1 MTDTKDTDNTGRRPL
16 TLKRADTGTV
26 KQSFSHGRSKQ
37 VSVEVKK
44 KKVVVAP
51 GAAPKV
57 ARPAA
62 AAPAAE
68 SDTKPVAAA
77 AAGAAPAPAPQP
89 TAAQAAVKKSNFS
102 EAELKARKVAIDAAR
117 ADQDRR
123 RLEQEAIEEANR
135 RRAEEARRLADE
147 EKRRAEAGVQ
157 RPAATDEEDAG
168 GAAAAFRG
176 ARGDRPERG
185 ERDGPRR
192 DARSAPPRTGANSF
206 SGDRGAAPRAPGG
219 VVRVRPDADRPR
231 GPGGPRPGGP
241 GGARPGGPGGAPRP
255 GGFSGDRP
263 RGPGGPGARGPG
275 GGPRPLVPLDTDDLT
290 PLSELGG
297 RVKRVKPSG
306 DDAPGGSEVRPAR
319 KDEPKRRQG
328 RLTVSAAL
336 GDDDEKQRSYAAVK
350 RARERERDR
359 RMKMAGGAGEKVSR
373 EVVLPESITVAD
385 LANRMSERQADVVK
399 FMMQQG
405 ELVRSTDVLDADT
418 AQLIV
423 EEFGHTVKRVAESDV
438 EIGLEGHDDV
448 DDHLEGRAPVV
459 TVMGHVDHGKTSL
472 LDALRQT
479 DVVSGEAGGIT
490 QHIGA
495 YQVQLKTG
503 EKITFLDTPGHAAFS
518 SMRARGANA
527 TDIVVLVVAA
537 DDGVMPQ
544 TIEAIQ
550 HAKAANAPI
559 IVAVNKIDKHDAR
572 PDNVLTQLLQYDVQ
586 VEAMGGQTPAVFVS
600 ALKKTGLDELTE
612 TISALAEILELK
624 ANPDRD
630 ADGVVIESK
639 LDKGRGPVATVLVKR
654 GTLRR
659 GDIIVAGGQWG
670 RVKALSNE
678 RGQQVEDA
686 RPATPVE
693 VLGLDGAPDPGDQMV
708 VVDSEARAREI
719 TDYRLRTKRNKTGTS
734 TRTGTSLDQML
745 ARLKEGGS
753 ASTGGLKEATFL
765 VKGDVQGSVEAI
777 TQSLEKLS
785 TEEVRARVVLGAVG
799 GISESDVQ
807 LAISANSPII
817 AFNVR
822 ANKQARDLAEREGVE
837 IRYYSIIYNLIDDV
851 KNTLSGMLA
860 PERRETFLGY
870 AEILQVFSISK
881 AGKVAGCRV
890 SEGIVRR
897 GSGVRLL
904 RDNVVIHEGTLS
916 TLKRFK
922 DEVLEVKQGMECG
935 MAFANYQDIREGD
948 QIECFQ
954 VELIERRLA

>member
-1 MTDTKDTDNTGRRPL
+1 MSDTKDTDNTGRRPL
-16 TLKRADTGTV
+16 SIKRSDTGTV

-37 VSVEVKK
+37 VVVETKK
-44 KKVVVAP
+44 KRVVVAP
-51 GAAPKV
+51 GAQPKV
-57 ARPAA
+57 VRPAEPVA
-62 AAPAAE
+62 EATAAPSAE
-68 SDTKPVAAA
+68 KPVEKAPPLSAAKEA
-77 AAGAAPAPAPQP
+77 LQ
-89 TAAQAAVKKSNFS
+89 KSNFS
-102 EAELKARKVAIDAAR
+102 EAELKARKIAIDAAR
-117 ADQDRR
+117 ADQERR
-123 RLEQEAIEEANR
+123 KIEQEAIEEANR
-135 RRAEEARRLADE
+135 RRADEARRLAEE
-147 EKRRAEAGVQ
+147 EKRRLEAG
-157 RPAATDEEDAG
+157 ATRQQDAPEEEDAG
-168 GAAAAFRG
+168 AGRFS
-176 ARGDRPERG
+176 RGDRGAPERG
-185 ERDGPRR
+185 GGRSTAAPR
-192 DARSAPPRTGANSF
+192 SGATSF
-206 SGDRGAAPRAPGG
+206 SGDRAGAPRGPGG
-219 VVRVRPDADRPR
+219 AVRVRPDAAPR
-231 GPGGPRPGGP
+231 GPGGPRPPGGGP
-241 GGARPGGPGGAPRP
+241 GGPRP
-255 GGFSGDRP
+255 GGFSGDRGP
-263 RGPGGPGARGPG
+263 PRPGGPGAAGRGPGGPGARGPG
-275 GGPRPLVPLDTDDLT
+275 GGPRPLAPLDTDDLT

-297 RVKRVKPSG
+297 RVKRVKTSG
-306 DDAPGGSEVRPAR
+306 DDAPAGGEVRPAR

-328 RLTVSAAL
+328 RLTISAAL
-336 GDDDEKQRSYAAVK
+336 GDDEDKQRSYAAVK
-350 RARERERDR
+350 RARERERER
-359 RMKMAGGAGEKVSR
+359 RLKMAGGSEKVSR

-438 EIGLEGHDDV
+438 EIGLEGHEDI
-448 DDHLEGRAPVV
+448 DDHLESRPPVV

-527 TDIVVLVVAA
+527 TDIVILVVAA

-550 HAKAANAPI
+550 HAKAAGAPI
-559 IVAVNKIDKHDAR
+559 IVAVNKIDKHDAK

-586 VEAMGGQTPAVFVS
+586 VEAMGGETPAVFVS
-600 ALKKTGLDELTE
+600 ALKKTGLDELTA

-654 GTLRR
+654 GTLKR
-659 GDIIVAGGQWG
+659 GDIVVAGAQWG
-670 RVKALSNE
+670 RVKALNNE
-678 RGQQVEDA
+678 RGQLVDVA
-686 RPATPVE
+686 LPATPVE
-693 VLGLDGAPDPGDQMV
+693 VLGLDGAPDPGDQLV
-708 VVDSEARAREI
+708 VVDSEQRAREI
-719 TDYRLRTKRNKTGTS
+719 TDYRVRTKRNKTGPAQ
-734 TRTGTSLDQML
+734 RAGTSLEQML
-745 ARLKEGGS
+745 SRLKEGGT
-753 ASTGGLKEATFL
+753 ASGGGLKEASFL

-785 TEEVRARVVLGAVG
+785 NDEVRARVVLGAVG

-807 LAISANSPII
+807 LAISAGTPII

-890 SEGIVRR
+890 TEGFVRR

-922 DEVLEVKQGMECG
+922 DEVPEVKQGMECG
-935 MAFANYQDIREGD
+935 MGFTNYQDIREGD

>member
-1 MTDTKDTDNTGRRPL
+1 MSDTKDTDNTQRRPL
-16 TLKRADTGTV
+16 TLRKADSGTV

-37 VSVEVKK
+37 VVVETKK
-44 KKVVVAP
+44 KRVVVTPGAQPKVV
-51 GAAPKV
+51 
-57 ARPAA
+57 RPEPEKPA
-62 AAPAAE
+62 AAPAPMSAAE
-68 SDTKPVAAA
+68 EAL
-77 AAGAAPAPAPQP
+77 
-89 TAAQAAVKKSNFS
+89 KKSNLS
-102 EAELKARKVAIDAAR
+102 EAELKAREVAIRQRR
-117 ADQDRR
+117 ADEERR
-123 RLEQEAIEEANR
+123 KTEEAALEEANR
-135 RRAEEARRLADE
+135 RRQDEARRIAEE
-147 EKRRAEAGVQ
+147 EKRRADAVQ
-157 RPAATDEEDAG
+157 RGEKPAEPDEEDAG
-168 GAAAAFRG
+168 G
-176 ARGDRPERG
+176 RGDRG
-185 ERDGPRR
+185 GAFRR
-192 DARSAPPRTGANSF
+192 DTRGAPPRAGA
-206 SGDRGAAPRAPGG
+206 GAAPRAGVPPRGPGG
-219 VVRVRPDADRPR
+219 AVRVRPDGDRPRPGGGPGGDRPRPAGDRGPRSGPGAGPGR
-231 GPGGPRPGGP
+231 GPGGPRPL
-241 GGARPGGPGGAPRP
+241 A
-255 GGFSGDRP
+255 
-263 RGPGGPGARGPG
+263 
-275 GGPRPLVPLDTDDLT
+275 PLDPDELT

-297 RVKRVKPSG
+297 RVKRVKTAGG
-306 DDAPGGSEVRPAR
+306 DEPTGEARPAR

-328 RLTVSAAL
+328 RLTISAAL
-336 GDDDEKQRSYAAVK
+336 GDDEDKQRSYAAVK
-350 RARERERDR
+350 RARERERER
-359 RMKMAGGAGEKVSR
+359 RLKMAGGGSEKVSR

-438 EIGLEGHDDV
+438 EIGLEGETDH
-448 DDHLEGRAPVV
+448 DDHLDPRPPVV

-495 YQVQLKTG
+495 YQVQLKSG

-527 TDIVVLVVAA
+527 TDIVILVVAA

-559 IVAVNKIDKHDAR
+559 IVAVNKIDKHDAN
-572 PDNVLTQLLQYDVQ
+572 PDKVLTQLLQYDVQ
-586 VEAMGGQTPAVFVS
+586 VEAMGGQTPAVKVS
-600 ALKKTGLDELTE
+600 ALKKTGLDELTA
-612 TISALAEILELK
+612 TISALAEVLELK

-639 LDKGRGPVATVLVKR
+639 LDKGRGSVATVLVNR
-654 GTLRR
+654 GTLKR
-659 GDIIVAGGQWG
+659 GDIVVAGAHWG
-670 RVKALSNE
+670 RVKALNNE
-678 RGQQVEDA
+678 RGQTLETA
-686 RPATPVE
+686 GPATPVE
-693 VLGLDGAPDPGDQMV
+693 ILGLDGSPDPGDALV

-719 TDYRLRTKRNKTGTS
+719 IDYRVRTKRNKVGGGM
-734 TRTGTSLDQML
+734 RTSLDQML

-753 ASTGGLKEATFL
+753 AVGGQLKEATFVL
-765 VKGDVQGSVEAI
+765 KGDVQGSVEAI
-777 TQSLEKLS
+777 TQALEKLS

-807 LAISANSPII
+807 LAVTANSPII

-922 DEVLEVKQGMECG
+922 DEVPEVKQGMECG
-935 MAFANYQDIREGD
+935 MAFLNYQDIREGD

-954 VELIERRLA
+954 VELIERKLD